1 MFPARASLA
10 IFIPNTIIYPRAL
23 QTRRILVAMI
33 VAYSDAIATIEA
45 SRLRPMEESF
55 LCWGCKVKLPDH
67 LDHDSHKADSEDLG
81 RDTGIAESDNDLGK
95 DKDNAEPGEE
105 CTDTGNAEP
114 EEDLGKDKDN
124 AEREDQGK
132 SKGNDEDGTCMP
144 EEDLGKDTD
153 NAEPEEQCTDKGNAE
168 SETDMGK
175 DKDNAVRAWAR
186 EWARTRARTSEE
198 DLGKDKDNAEPEE
211 DQGKSK
217 GNDETEDL
225 SEDSGSTD
233 SDDDRFGCGNIRRGD
248 VCMCLE
254 KQAPGEIDCYFGDFL
269 FIRETG
275 VDGAC
280 VYARNL
286 RTGVDGWLDVTVR
299 GVEIRPIRCL
309 ADVLHWRD
317 AMQMAAQI
325 AAVWREAS
333 GQVDA

>member
-33 VAYSDAIATIEA
+33 VAYSEKIATIEA
-45 SRLRPMEESF
+45 SRLRSMEESF
-55 LCWGCKVKLPDH
+55 LCWGCKVKLPAH
-67 LDHDSHKADSEDLG
+67 LDHDSQKADSEYLG

-124 AEREDQGK
+124 AE
-132 SKGNDEDGTCMP
+132 
-144 EEDLGKDTD
+144 
-153 NAEPEEQCTDKGNAE
+153 PEEQCTEKGNAE

-186 EWARTRARTSEE
+186 DWARSRARTSEE

-217 GNDETEDL
+217 DNDETEDL

-233 SDDDRFGCGNIRRGD
+233 SDDDRFGCGKIRRGD

-254 KQAPGEIDCYFGDFL
+254 KEAPGEIACYFGDFL
-269 FIRETG
+269 FIREIG
-275 VDGAC
+275 VNGAC

-299 GVEIRPIRCL
+299 GVGIRPIRCF
-309 ADVLHWRD
+309 ADVIHWRD
-317 AMQMAAQI
+317 ALEI
-325 AAVWREAS
+325 AGLEIAILENVRHSAI
-333 GQVDA
+333 

>member
-1 MFPARASLA
+1 
-10 IFIPNTIIYPRAL
+10 
-23 QTRRILVAMI
+23 MI
-33 VAYSDAIATIEA
+33 VAYSEKIATIEA

-81 RDTGIAESDNDLGK
+81 RDKGIAESDK
-95 DKDNAEPGEE
+95 
-105 CTDTGNAEP
+105 
-114 EEDLGKDKDN
+114 
-124 AEREDQGK
+124 
-132 SKGNDEDGTCMP
+132 
-144 EEDLGKDTD
+144 
-153 NAEPEEQCTDKGNAE
+153 
-168 SETDMGK
+168 
-175 DKDNAVRAWAR
+175 
-186 EWARTRARTSEE
+186 

-317 AMQMAAQI
+317 ALEI
-325 AAVWREAS
+325 AALEIATLENVWRAS
-333 GQVDA
+333 ERTSCDDGIDSGS

>member
-33 VAYSDAIATIEA
+33 VAYSEKIATIEA
-45 SRLRPMEESF
+45 SRLRPLEESF
-55 LCWGCKVKLPDH
+55 LCWGCKIKLPDH
-67 LDHDSHKADSEDLG
+67 LDHDSHKADSEYLG

-114 EEDLGKDKDN
+114 EEDLGKDK
-124 AEREDQGK
+124 
-132 SKGNDEDGTCMP
+132 
-144 EEDLGKDTD
+144 D

-217 GNDETEDL
+217 GNDETDDL

-233 SDDDRFGCGNIRRGD
+233 SDDDRFGCGKIRRGD

-254 KQAPGEIDCYFGDFL
+254 KEAPGEIACYFGDFL
-269 FIRETG
+269 FIREIA
-275 VDGAC
+275 VDGTS

-299 GVEIRPIRCL
+299 GVVIRPIRCF
-309 ADVLHWRD
+309 ADVIHWRD
-317 AMQMAAQI
+317 ALEI
-325 AAVWREAS
+325 AGLEIAILENVRHSAI
-333 GQVDA
+333 

>member
-33 VAYSDAIATIEA
+33 VAYSEKIATIEA

-67 LDHDSHKADSEDLG
+67 LDHDSHKADSEYLG

-114 EEDLGKDKDN
+114 EEDLGKDK
-124 AEREDQGK
+124 
-132 SKGNDEDGTCMP
+132 
-144 EEDLGKDTD
+144 D

-233 SDDDRFGCGNIRRGD
+233 SDDDRFGCGKIRRGD

-254 KQAPGEIDCYFGDFL
+254 KEAPGEIACYFGDFL
-269 FIRETG
+269 FIREIG
-275 VDGAC
+275 VNGAC

-299 GVEIRPIRCL
+299 GVGIRPIRCF
-309 ADVLHWRD
+309 ADVIHWRD
-317 AMQMAAQI
+317 ALEI
-325 AAVWREAS
+325 AGLEIAILENVRHSAI
-333 GQVDA
+333 